1 MKGVITMP
9 WCKVTITYGPTG
21 YTQNFKRFLPVH
33 SHPLSQ
39 LFTQNALTDALN
51 GINAHLPHGHLP
63 NPVTQ
68 NLLGIHNQ
76 ADQLGADPGANYR
89 AI

>member
-1 MKGVITMP
+1 MP
-9 WCKVTITYGPTG
+9 WCKVTITYGATG
-21 YTQNFKRFLPVH
+21 YTQNYKRHLSVH

-39 LFTQNALTDALN
+39 QFTQNALADSLN
-51 GINAHLPHGHLP
+51 KINANLPISHIP

-68 NLLGIHNQ
+68 NLLGIGNQ
-76 ADQLGADPGANYR
+76 ADQLGADPGSNYR